1 MKQDIHNLANRLNF
15 GIDDLLSVDAV
26 LVKKYLIIYRLSKTY
41 PIFDIAYEFN
51 YRNTQSVYSAIR
63 KARGWISV
71 DKKIKAMWEG
81 LM

>member
-1 MKQDIHNLANRLNF
+1 MKQDIHNLASRLDF

-41 PIFDIAYEFN
+41 TIQEISDAFGYSN
-51 YRNTQSVYSAIR
+51 RQSIYSAIR
-63 KARGWISV
+63 KARGWISI
-71 DKKIKAMWEG
+71 DKEIKAMYDL